1 MSARTV
7 DGGLAFA
14 ARMHE
19 DLVLV
24 TLTGPL
30 DTYTVPAFRRGVEP
44 HAGADNQ
51 IVIDLSEV
59 TLIDSAGLRALI
71 TLRNRS
77 SQRDAPARRPL
88 GLICPHRHLRR
99 VFEITGLRRAFVFG
113 SDLVAVRVGLTRGGG
128 RTSMSPRRDESA
140 LARGS
145 RGWPASRRR
154 GGSASALM
162 R

>member
-24 TLTGPL
+24 TLSGPL
-30 DTYTVPAFRRGVEP
+30 DTYTVPGFRRGVEP
-44 HAGADNQ
+44 HAGADHQ

-59 TLIDSAGLRALI
+59 TLIDSAGLRALV

-77 SQRDAPARRPL
+77 SQRDAPARQPV

-99 VFEITGLRRAFVFG
+99 VLEITGLHRAFILG
-113 SDLVAVRVGLTRGGG
+113 TDLVAVRIGLARAGAGL
-128 RTSMSPRRDESA
+128 DEPA
-140 LARGS
+140 LAMARTG
-145 RGWPASRRR
+145 GWPLADAIARPRP
-154 GGSASALM
+154 
-162 R
+162 